1 LPTTLR
7 EAFHWMARLPL
18 AIMTHSL
25 ACEAS
30 DVRVELELGI
40 LAKAAGIDPVRL
52 SNNIGRRLLD
62 RESGSVHTGQQP

>member
-1 LPTTLR
+1 MPTTLR

-30 DVRVELELGI
+30 DVRVELGI
-40 LAKAAGIDPVRL
+40 LAKAAGIDPDRL